1 MKRKFPEPHAGSR
14 TRNARRSTSALRNSR
29 TFCWPHQCA
38 RPWLDDCR
46 ADDFADIELAREMR
60 AECVAF
66 VASHLFALLVTA
78 GVHAIL
84 EQRAEDFR
92 THVGPIFRSRFAKAV
107 CFGALEVNW
116 IDDGKQ
122 SSIEI
127 LNVDEST
134 ASRFSRGRH
143 LAK

>member
-1 MKRKFPEPHAGSR
+1 
-14 TRNARRSTSALRNSR
+14 
-29 TFCWPHQCA
+29 
-38 RPWLDDCR
+38 
-46 ADDFADIELAREMR
+46 MR

-92 THVGPIFRSRFAKAV
+92 THVRPIFRRRFAKAI
-107 CFGALEVNW
+107 CFGALEFNW

-122 SSIEI
+122 SAVEM

-134 ASRFSRGRH
+134 TTRFSRGRH
-143 LAK
+143 LAEKASDQII